1 MCWIYYI
8 CVILL
13 VEQRFLPWY
22 INFTTSVGYTKG
34 VETKNMKITI
44 FGATGQIGQLLV
56 TQALQAGYDV
66 TAYSRRPNALNIKHE
81 KLQIIVGDL
90 TDQGKLREAI
100 LERDVVVSA
109 LGPTMSMKRQVL
121 DLPITQGHKA
131 IISVMEE
138 YGPKRFITL
147 ATPTIFAKE
156 DVKQLVTQL
165 PSIMAKLLYPTGYAE
180 MKEIEKLIENSRLDW
195 TVVRML
201 NPNMKTNGNGYSV
214 SFGDTKGKMN
224 VSRYNVA
231 KCMLEATQKDEWVH
245 KMPIVFNN

>member
-1 MCWIYYI
+1 
-8 CVILL
+8 
-13 VEQRFLPWY
+13 
-22 INFTTSVGYTKG
+22 
-34 VETKNMKITI
+34 MKVTI

-56 TQALQAGYDV
+56 TQALQAGYEV
-66 TAYSRRPNALNIKHE
+66 TAYSRRPNALNIEHE

-109 LGPTMSMKRQVL
+109 LGPVLSMKRQVL
-121 DLPITQGHKA
+121 DLPIAEAHKA
-131 IISVMEE
+131 IISVMKE

-147 ATPTIFAKE
+147 ATPTISAKE
-156 DVKQLVTQL
+156 DVKQLITQL
-165 PSIMAKLLYPTGYAE
+165 PSIMAKLLFPTGYAE
-180 MKEIEKLIENSRLDW
+180 MKAIEKLIKNSKLDW
-195 TVVRML
+195 TVVRII
-201 NPNMKTNGNGYSV
+201 NPNVKTNGNGYSV
-214 SFGDTKGKMN
+214 SLGDTKGKMN

>member
-1 MCWIYYI
+1 
-8 CVILL
+8 VILL
-13 VEQRFLPWY
+13 VEQSFLSCY

-34 VETKNMKITI
+34 VGIKKVKVTL

-56 TQALQAGYDV
+56 TQALQIGYDV
-66 TAYSRRPNALNIKHE
+66 TAYSRRPNALNIEHE

-100 LERDVVVSA
+100 LGRDAVLSA
-109 LGPTMSMKRQVL
+109 LGPSMSMKRKVL
-121 DLPITQGHKA
+121 DLPIAEAHKV

-138 YGPKRFITL
+138 CGLKRLITL
-147 ATPTIFAKE
+147 GTPSISAKE
-156 DVKQLVTQL
+156 DVKQLITVL
-165 PSIMAKLLYPTGYAE
+165 PNIMPKLFAPTPYAE
-180 MKEIEKLIENSRLDW
+180 MKAIEKLIKNSKIDW
-195 TVVRML
+195 TVVRII
-201 NPNMKTNGNGYSV
+201 NPNVKTSGNGYSI

-231 KCMLEATQKDEWVH
+231 KCMLEATQRDEWIH

>member
-1 MCWIYYI
+1 MCWIYDI

-13 VEQRFLPWY
+13 VEQGFLPCY

-34 VETKNMKITI
+34 VGIKKVKVTL

-56 TQALQAGYDV
+56 TQALQAGYKV
-66 TAYSRRPNALNIKHE
+66 TAYSRRSNALNIEHE

-90 TDQGKLREAI
+90 TDRGKLREAI
-100 LERDVVVSA
+100 VERDVIVST
-109 LGPTMSMKRQVL
+109 LGPVLSMKRQVL
-121 DLPITQGHKA
+121 DLPIAEAHKA
-131 IISVMEE
+131 IISIMEE
-138 YGPKRFITL
+138 YGPKRFLTL
-147 ATPTIFAKE
+147 ATPTISAKE

-180 MKEIEKLIENSRLDW
+180 MKEIENLIKNSKLDW
-195 TVVRML
+195 TVVRII
-201 NPNMKTNGNGYSV
+201 NPNVKTNGNGYSV
-214 SFGDTKGKMN
+214 SLGDTKGKMN

-231 KCMLEATQKDEWVH
+231 KCMLEATQKDEWIH